1 MKYLIPLLT
10 LILVSCTAVKVTP
23 REIVQTRPYPAVGVL
38 YRDGWAICT
47 LTLIDERVVLTA
59 AHCVATLG
67 NYTVGLGSDHYAVA
81 DITPHPAWDGHW
93 IGDIALLTLGSSPPI
108 TPIPHARTPVSLTDF
123 AKRIVIVGRATP
135 KVLWEDFWI
144 VGSLGGTDMIMWPD
158 ATNWIKYGDSGGP
171 VLWDGCVGGV
181 THGYFY
187 DNKVQPRWTLGLST
201 DVGIF
206 TEWIDDYIGESGT

>member
-10 LILVSCTAVKVTP
+10 LLLVSCTAVKVTP
-23 REIVQTRPYPAVGVL
+23 REIVQNRPYPAVGVL

-59 AHCVATLG
+59 AHCVETIG
-67 NYTVGLGSDHYAVA
+67 NYVVGLGSDRYGVS
-81 DITPHPAWDGHW
+81 DITQHPTFNGHW
-93 IGDIALLTLGSSPPI
+93 KGDIALLTLGGSPPI

-171 VLWDGCVGGV
+171 VLWDGFVGGV